1 MIREVT
7 YDEVFHAQR
16 HFRSIL
22 DSMSRPGKINCLDP
36 VEFTPPAGLNK
47 ASVLVAFALLNG
59 DASFHL
65 VNRNEEDAA
74 YLSANT
80 RSEAAPIED
89 AAFIFAG
96 GQEPP
101 EALEGA
107 NCGSLT
113 YPDTA
118 ATIVIQVDALSQSP
132 LPGGL
137 KLKLQGPGIDGSA
150 WVYVRHLNPDLLL
163 ALQARNSE
171 FPLGIDA
178 IVTCDDGGSGS
189 PRVLGIPRTA
199 KVAWE
204 AC

>member
-1 MIREVT
+1 M
-7 YDEVFHAQR
+7 
-16 HFRSIL
+16 
-22 DSMSRPGKINCLDP
+22 
-36 VEFTPPAGLNK
+36 
-47 ASVLVAFALLNG
+47 
-59 DASFHL
+59 
-65 VNRNEEDAA
+65 
-74 YLSANT
+74 
-80 RSEAAPIED
+80 
-89 AAFIFAG
+89 
-96 GQEPP
+96 
-101 EALEGA
+101 
-107 NCGSLT
+107 
-113 YPDTA
+113 
-118 ATIVIQVDALSQSP
+118 DALSQSP